1 MSDPKVVTG
10 RQGEETQNEAHGK
23 PQWGSRRRSLGAQT
37 KVFPATA
44 GQFRVLLGTGLG
56 VFLDP
61 DRNATVDPETPED
74 RTGLSPGGLNKLTA
88 RSSFF
93 LNPQISASQG
103 VFTGPFQVF

>member
-61 DRNATVDPETPED
+61 ETPED